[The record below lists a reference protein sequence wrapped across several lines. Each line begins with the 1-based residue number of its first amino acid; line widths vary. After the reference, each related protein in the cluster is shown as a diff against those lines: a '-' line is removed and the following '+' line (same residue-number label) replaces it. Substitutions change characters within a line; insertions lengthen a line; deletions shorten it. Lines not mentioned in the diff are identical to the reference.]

1 MKGLIYLARKDAI
14 YHILRF
20 SIHGFTKVL
29 EGLRGEAWE
38 GQDYYLK
45 FCSCFLVDLGV
56 LMFHGSRAVYDYL
69 VPAIPSTRHVKV
81 PLLLFMVLGAKPQP

>member
-29 EGLRGEAWE
+29 EGLRGE
-38 GQDYYLK
+38 
-45 FCSCFLVDLGV
+45 SLGRAGLLPQV
-56 LMFHGSRAVYDYL
+56 LQ
-69 VPAIPSTRHVKV
+69 
-81 PLLLFMVLGAKPQP
+81 LFPCRLGGPYVSW